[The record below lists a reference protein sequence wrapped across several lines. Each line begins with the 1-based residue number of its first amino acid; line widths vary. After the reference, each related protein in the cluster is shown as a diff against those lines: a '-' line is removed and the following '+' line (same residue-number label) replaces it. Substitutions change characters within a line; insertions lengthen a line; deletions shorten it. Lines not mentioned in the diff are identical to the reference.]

1 MFQSWNLLT
10 RTNRNY
16 EFISWRLS
24 FIWFVGFLMRYCF
37 LLPLR
42 VIICFIGV
50 STFIMAVLMKEV
62 HCVIVINLNYLEM
75 QDCVSSV
82 PYCCQADFNRGGWEI
97 SRATVPHG
105 CKLDLDSR
113 ITVLELQEFDAPLAW
128 LCMCHCCIAIRVL

>member
-1 MFQSWNLLT
+1 MVNEKHSMFQSWNLLT

-50 STFIMAVLMKEV
+50 SIFSIAVFMKEV
-62 HCVIVINLNYLEM
+62 HCVMVINLNYLEM

-82 PYCCQADFNRGGWEI
+82 P
-97 SRATVPHG
+97 
-105 CKLDLDSR
+105 
-113 ITVLELQEFDAPLAW
+113 
-128 LCMCHCCIAIRVL
+128 

>member
-50 STFIMAVLMKEV
+50 STFIMAVFTKEV
-62 HCVIVINLNYLEM
+62 QCVIVINVNYLEI
-75 QDCVSSV
+75 QD
-82 PYCCQADFNRGGWEI
+82 FI
-97 SRATVPHG
+97 SFI
-105 CKLDLDSR
+105 L
-113 ITVLELQEFDAPLAW
+113 
-128 LCMCHCCIAIRVL
+128 

>member
-42 VIICFIGV
+42 VLICFIGV
-50 STFIMAVLMKEV
+50 STFIMAVFTKEA
-62 HCVIVINLNYLEM
+62 HCVIVISLNCSEM
-75 QDCVSSV
+75 QDCVASV
-82 PYCCQADFNRGGWEI
+82 P
-97 SRATVPHG
+97 
-105 CKLDLDSR
+105 
-113 ITVLELQEFDAPLAW
+113 
-128 LCMCHCCIAIRVL
+128 